1 MCDDS
6 LHLVD
11 VLVSTKFPESSRRG
25 FASVQDPNV
34 AVCLRPGTELA
45 FEKDVQSDSR
55 WTFRKMRQHGHRVAR
70 FRQIH
75 MDEPNMHHDALEF
88 PDGEIV
94 LLTALCEG
102 QHATV
107 VQLPAESAD
116 RDRQSAEALSSRR
129 VTRGLPATNSGEVTV
144 LRLDDPLRSKAG
156 APRRGGSRFAM
167 SETELRAPRISR
179 LAWGHIEVDD
189 RPFRYA
195 KVFPGGAREW
205 DWRETGPRHV
215 PGAQPADVQE
225 PIDQGAKTV
234 ILSARGV
241 WRRLKVRPETLDLLA
256 KNGIAV
262 EVLQTEDA
270 VKRFNELREDVPAS
284 GLFHSTC

>member
-1 MCDDS
+1 MCDYS
-6 LHLVD
+6 LHLVASRPAKAGET
-11 VLVSTKFPESSRRG
+11 LVSTKFPESSTRG

-107 VQLPAESAD
+107 LQLPADPRMEIGKA
-116 RDRQSAEALSSRR
+116 Q
-129 VTRGLPATNSGEVTV
+129 TRS
-144 LRLDDPLRSKAG
+144 
-156 APRRGGSRFAM
+156 
-167 SETELRAPRISR
+167 
-179 LAWGHIEVDD
+179 
-189 RPFRYA
+189 
-195 KVFPGGAREW
+195 
-205 DWRETGPRHV
+205 
-215 PGAQPADVQE
+215 
-225 PIDQGAKTV
+225 
-234 ILSARGV
+234 
-241 WRRLKVRPETLDLLA
+241 DLVA
-256 KNGIAV
+256 
-262 EVLQTEDA
+262 
-270 VKRFNELREDVPAS
+270 
-284 GLFHSTC
+284 